1 MKWNYRKFLRN
12 MFFTIVAPI
21 LVVAIAFI
29 GAFIA
34 DWFYNLP
41 NWFGFQE
48 VFMWIRSKVTLIDEF
63 DRKILEKDKKYW
75 LVHYETEDVCRV
87 LGTEIN
93 NYQSNLYPI
102 SFFDVRRG

>member
-12 MFFTIVAPI
+12 MFFTVVAPM

-41 NWFGFQE
+41 NWFGF
-48 VFMWIRSKVTLIDEF
+48 
-63 DRKILEKDKKYW
+63 
-75 LVHYETEDVCRV
+75 
-87 LGTEIN
+87 
-93 NYQSNLYPI
+93 
-102 SFFDVRRG
+102 